1 MTIRNYIKKCPIY
14 WQFSSG
20 NNNAFNC
27 LIYYHRIDSQIIAR
41 IRTEYLHKTQKAIE
55 QRLLDCENLLN
66 TSDSSSEKAIIT
78 KEKNKLI
85 KQHEETI
92 RYDEALNHVS
102 NLNLSFN
109 LDDGIKENYSMLQDI
124 IIIIISREGM
134 KNKKIN
140 LLKKRFNFISF

>member
-1 MTIRNYIKKCPIY
+1 M
-14 WQFSSG
+14 
-20 NNNAFNC
+20 
-27 LIYYHRIDSQIIAR
+27 
-41 IRTEYLHKTQKAIE
+41 
-55 QRLLDCENLLN
+55 LN

-85 KQHEETI
+85 KQLEETI
-92 RYDEALNHVS
+92 GYDEALNHVS

-124 IIIIISREGM
+124 IISREGM

-140 LLKKRFNFISF
+140 LLKKI